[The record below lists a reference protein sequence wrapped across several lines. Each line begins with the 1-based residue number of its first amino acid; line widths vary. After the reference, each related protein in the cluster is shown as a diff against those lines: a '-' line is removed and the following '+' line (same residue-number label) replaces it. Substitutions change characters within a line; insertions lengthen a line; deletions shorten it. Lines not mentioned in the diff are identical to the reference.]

1 MESKASQ
8 RAPAPV
14 AGEGAGVCLFFPL
27 NPALLVLRKGN
38 LLPCP
43 PPDTS
48 ARLSRSRHCSVLS
61 FQSDLIY
68 QSVYELIH
76 ADDRAA
82 FRRQLHGPPVHAA
95 DSECRADPAALHL
108 GSSDP

>member
-1 MESKASQ
+1 MSS
-8 RAPAPV
+8 
-14 AGEGAGVCLFFPL
+14 
-27 NPALLVLRKGN
+27 
-38 LLPCP
+38 

-48 ARLSRSRHCSVLS
+48 ARLSSSGHYSLVS

-82 FRRQLHGPPVHAA
+82 FRRQLHRSPLPAA
-95 DSECRADPAALHL
+95 DSECWGDPCGNTGASLPQL
-108 GSSDP
+108 